1 MAAYACVC
9 VWRILQKHNFFSW
22 SAQDAVVPIAMA
34 KAKGCWFWD
43 ANGKKYF
50 DLNSQLMCSN
60 IGHQDQRV
68 IDAIKEQAQ
77 ELTFA
82 GPTMATRVRAEIGR
96 ELAKVTPGER
106 RSFLFVCE
114 SLKLSKQLGDL
125 KKFFFTLGGAEA
137 TESAIKMARAVTG
150 RHKIITRYRS
160 YHGATA
166 GAQLAVCLL
175 LVCSVKIR

>member
-1 MAAYACVC
+1 M
-9 VWRILQKHNFFSW
+9 
-22 SAQDAVVPIAMA
+22 PIAMT

-82 GPTMATRVRAEIGR
+82 GPTMATRVRAEMGQ
-96 ELAKVTPGER
+96 ELAKVTPG
-106 RSFLFVCE
+106 
-114 SLKLSKQLGDL
+114 Q
-125 KKFFFTLGGAEA
+125 
-137 TESAIKMARAVTG
+137 
-150 RHKIITRYRS
+150 
-160 YHGATA
+160 
-166 GAQLAVCLL
+166 
-175 LVCSVKIR
+175 